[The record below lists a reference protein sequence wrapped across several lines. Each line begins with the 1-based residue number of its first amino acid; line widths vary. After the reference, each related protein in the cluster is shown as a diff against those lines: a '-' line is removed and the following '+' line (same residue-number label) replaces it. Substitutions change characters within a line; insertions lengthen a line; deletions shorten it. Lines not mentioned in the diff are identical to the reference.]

1 MDVLS
6 FQEALEKLQS
16 RAAAEHGIV
25 TSREGREAFDGID
38 LSDDQ
43 LMRVLAYLKV
53 KGITKADI
61 PAILQTG
68 ITGIA
73 LSGTV
78 LRADDPIVEMNH
90 IINIINHE

>member
-1 MDVLS
+1 MSVTFTNSSTLS
-6 FQEALEKLQS
+6 SWLALISTLNYKTMAGEKYRMFKQFIHNEL
-16 RAAAEHGIV
+16 
-25 TSREGREAFDGID
+25 
-38 LSDDQ
+38 
-43 LMRVLAYLKV
+43 
-53 KGITKADI
+53 GITKDDI

-78 LRADDPIVEMNH
+78 LRADDPIAEMKH